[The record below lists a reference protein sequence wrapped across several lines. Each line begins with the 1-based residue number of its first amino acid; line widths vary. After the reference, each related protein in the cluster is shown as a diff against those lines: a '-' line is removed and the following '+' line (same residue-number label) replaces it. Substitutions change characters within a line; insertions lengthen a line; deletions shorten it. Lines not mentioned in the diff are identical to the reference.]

1 MKSIV
6 FPCCLKFKVW
16 PCSLASARE
25 ETEGRGK
32 KIFRLTE
39 PAKKPLFKW
48 LVEPEHQ
55 SLYPSKEELC
65 GENVLPSSPGR
76 SCRVTFASRL
86 SLSLSLPPSLPLSLS
101 LSLCSTILS
110 SVRADNRSAFP
121 RVYTVCIPRQLIIQD
136 LGRIEQA
143 RLTGNETLP
152 PILDCL
158 SRINK

>member
-101 LSLCSTILS
+101 LS
-110 SVRADNRSAFP
+110 VRRFSRRCARITAPPFP
-121 RVYTVCIPRQLIIQD
+121 VYTLCV
-136 LGRIEQA
+136 
-143 RLTGNETLP
+143 
-152 PILDCL
+152 
-158 SRINK
+158 SRDN